1 MHNVVKKDLK
11 NINNNMRYSIINTA
25 KRLFLKQGYQ
35 KTTIRQIVKEANT
48 STGNFYFYFPD
59 KLSLLNI
66 IAQEFIMIL
75 RNLTDKV
82 KTLNLSP
89 EVAFAYDF
97 RLGYIK
103 TLEDQRLSQ
112 LWHIIKTTPEVNL
125 KSLENKRNRL
135 VKFFGHQFPEQKLRL
150 LAVAIQGISD
160 SITQQKRDGVLCEDA
175 IVLSNIIVEYS
186 LCLLGYSSE
195 QIKTTLE
202 KIDELIKKNKD
213 MLKDLEEYLTFNSD
227 MIHDKKTLLKS

>member
-1 MHNVVKKDLK
+1 MHNVVKDNLRD
-11 NINNNMRYSIINTA
+11 INTNMRYNIINTA

-35 KTTIRQIVKEANT
+35 KTTIRQIVNEAKT

-59 KLSLLNI
+59 KLSLLKI
-66 IAQEFIMIL
+66 VAQEFIMIL
-75 RNLTDKV
+75 RNQTDKV
-82 KTLNLSP
+82 KSFKLSP
-89 EVAFAYDF
+89 EIAFAYDF

-103 TLEDQRLSQ
+103 TLEDPRLSQ
-112 LWHIIKTTPEVNL
+112 LWHIIKNTPEVNVE
-125 KSLENKRNRL
+125 SLENKRKRL
-135 VKFFGHQFPEQKLRL
+135 VTFFGHQFPEQKLKL

-160 SITQQKRDGVLCEDA
+160 GITQQKREGDLMEDP

-213 MLKDLEEYLTFNSD
+213 MLKELEEYCNY
-227 MIHDKKTLLKS
+227 